1 MLENDKII
9 DSAEESFFDMD
20 HSILVLTDD
29 EFHGDME
36 LFMTH
41 YGLEKG
47 FLFLRATDKNTQH
60 MHWSTMLQD
69 CITQSNNLAWFA
81 WNMDTGKDH
90 TDVLDAYDSGL
101 KGIDAVIATDPGI
114 PVFVFIKG

>member
-20 HSILVLTDD
+20 RILGLTDD

-36 LFMTH
+36 LFMT

-60 MHWSTMLQD
+60 MHWNTMLQD
-69 CITQSNNLAWFA
+69 CIAQSDNLACFA

-90 TDVLDAYDSGL
+90 TDVLDGVERYRCCHCN
-101 KGIDAVIATDPGI
+101 
-114 PVFVFIKG
+114 